1 MSLENVLTMAGV
13 VISILVHAFATVWWA
28 SKVSATLNNIL
39 LALVKI
45 DTEFAKRDV
54 QISKLWERV
63 DGHSEA
69 IATHTAQI
77 DHLNK

>member
-1 MSLENVLTMAGV
+1 MDIGNILTLVGV
-13 VISILVHAFATVWWA
+13 CVAILVHAFATVWWA

-45 DTEFAKRDV
+45 DTEFEKRDL

-63 DGHSEA
+63 DGHSET
-69 IATHTAQI
+69 IASHTAQLT
-77 DHLNK
+77 HLNK

>member
-1 MSLENVLTMAGV
+1 MDSAGWFALAGII
-13 VISILVHAFATVWWA
+13 ISILVHAFATVWWA

-45 DTEFAKRDV
+45 DTEFEKRDA

-69 IATHTAQI
+69 IASHEAQLN
-77 DHLNK
+77 HLNK